1 MKKNTGI
8 LLMIIAVM
16 LFLVAPALAAPI
28 NLGGTVRDFK
38 FWDGITPFTGL
49 TNPDFQ
55 NVIADDR
62 GIVQTTLG
70 ADGKPVYAGGTGT
83 ATTHGATFF
92 NQWYNNVS
100 GMNQSF
106 PIVLTLNETSPG
118 SGIYAYSNSTFFP
131 IDGLGFGN
139 QGQSHN
145 YSFTFELHTTF
156 TYQTGQDFS
165 FTGDDDVWVFIN
177 KSLALDLGGVHSA
190 ESASINLDTL
200 GLTAGNTYN
209 FDFFFAERHTTES
222 NMMIETSIPLNTQ
235 VPEPATLILLGFG
248 LAGLAGVRRKFKK

>member
-1 MKKNTGI
+1 MKKNARFA
-8 LLMIIAVM
+8 LAVGAIM
-16 LFLVAPALAAPI
+16 LFVAAPALAASI
-28 NLGGTVRDFK
+28 NLTGTVRDFK
-38 FWDGITPFTGL
+38 FNDGTPA

-70 ADGKPVYAGGTGT
+70 ADGNPVYAGGAGT
-83 ATTHGATFF
+83 VTTHGATNF
-92 NQWYNNVS
+92 NQWYNNAPGFNLPFAS
-100 GMNQSF
+100 S
-106 PIVLTLNETSPG
+106 ITLNETSPG
-118 SGIYAYSNSTFFP
+118 SGIYAYSSNAFFP

-145 YSFTFELHTTF
+145 YSFTYAIHSFF
-156 TYQTGQDFS
+156 TYKAGQVFS

-177 KSLALDLGGVHSA
+177 NKLALDLGGVHAA
-190 ESASINLDTL
+190 ESGSINLDTL

-222 NMMIETSIPLNTQ
+222 NLQIETSIALNQ
-235 VPEPATLILLGFG
+235 VPEPATMLLLGFG
-248 LAGLAGVRRKFKK
+248 LLGLAGVRRVRK